1 MKSMMVFVLVPLLAG
16 LAGATARAESHELKS
31 PDGRLLVRIET
42 DGQVRYSVQLDGR
55 PLTGPNTLSMT
66 LGDGRVLGKD
76 VRRVKAQRKKVKDTI
91 VPPVKIKNAVIDD
104 VYNELTLT
112 FAGSYSVVF
121 RAYDDGVAYRFGIA
135 AGGPVTVVTEDIQYR
150 FDRDHHV
157 YFPAEV
163 SFHSHQERQYEHVP
177 LRSIGPDKF
186 CSIPMLIEAGE
197 GVKIAVTESDLS
209 DYPGFYLAGRSDTA
223 LKAVFPAVATME
235 ERTSDRNVKVVERA
249 AHIAET
255 SGPRSFP
262 WRVMVVARTDADLVR
277 SEMIYRLGRPC
288 RIEDTSWI
296 RPGKVAWDWYNA
308 NNLFGVDLR
317 AGINTETYKFYIDFA
332 SKYGLEYVILDEGW
346 YPLDDVMKVVPA
358 IDMEALLEHARRKNV
373 GLILWV
379 TWKALDDQFLPA
391 LDKFAAWGIKG
402 IKVDF
407 MQRDDQ
413 WMVNFYERVL
423 VEAARRKLL
432 VDFHGSAKPSGF
444 QRTYPNFITS
454 EGVQGNEHNKW
465 SDTITPRHTLTIP
478 FIRML
483 AGPMDFTPGAMRNAQ
498 KKNFRPIFDR
508 PMSLGTRCRQLAMY
522 VVYESPLQML
532 CDSPSLY
539 LREAECMEFLG
550 PVPTVWDRTLVLD
563 AKIGERLVMARRS
576 GGEWY
581 LGGMTG
587 DEADRMTV
595 DLAFLDGGEYT
606 LTLFEDGVNA
616 DRWAEDYRKTVR
628 TVTTADRIEIVLAPG
643 GGFAGR
649 LVPKR

>member
-1 MKSMMVFVLVPLLAG
+1 MKNVMICLLIPMIMGLV
-16 LAGATARAESHELKS
+16 GAAARAAGHELKS
-31 PDGRLLVRIET
+31 PDGRLGVLVET
-42 DGQVRYSVQLDGR
+42 DGRLRYSVRLDGR
-55 PLTGPNTLSMT
+55 LLTGPNPLSMT

-76 VRRVKAQRKKVKDTI
+76 VRGVKAQSKKVKDTI

-121 RAYDDGVAYRFGIA
+121 RAYDDGVAYRFGISA
-135 AGGPVTVVTEDIQYR
+135 AGPVKVMTEDIQYR
-150 FDRDHHV
+150 FAKDHHV
-157 YFPAEV
+157 HFPAEV

-177 LRSIGPDKF
+177 LRSLGPDKF
-186 CSIPMLIEAGE
+186 CSIPMLVEADE

-209 DYPGFYLAGRSDTA
+209 DYPGFYLAGQSEPA
-223 LKAVFPAVATME
+223 LKAVFPAVAAKE

-249 AHIAET
+249 GHIAET
-255 SGPRSFP
+255 SGPRLFP
-262 WRVMVVARTDADLVR
+262 WRVMVVARTDARLIT
-277 SEMIYRLGRPC
+277 SEMVYKLGRPC
-288 RIEDTSWI
+288 RLEDTSWI

-308 NNLFGVDLR
+308 NNLFGVDFR

-332 SKYGLEYVILDEGW
+332 SKYGIEYVILDEGW

-358 IDMEALLEHARRKNV
+358 IDMEALLEYAREKNV

-391 LDKFAAWGIKG
+391 LDKFAAWGVKG

-413 WMVNFYERVL
+413 WMVNYYERVL
-423 VEAARRKLL
+423 VEAAKRKLL
-432 VDFHGSAKPSGF
+432 VDFHGSYKPSGF
-444 QRTYPNFITS
+444 QRTYPNFVAS

-465 SDTITPRHTLTIP
+465 SDAVTPRHTLTIP

-522 VVYESPLQML
+522 VLYESPLQML

-539 LREAECMEFLG
+539 LREGECMEFLG
-550 PVPTVWDRTLVLD
+550 PVPTVWDRTLVLE
-563 AKIGERLVMARRS
+563 AKIGERLIMARRS
-576 GGEWY
+576 GEEWY
-581 LGGMTG
+581 IGGMAG
-587 DEADRMTV
+587 DEADRVTV
-595 DLAFLDGGEYT
+595 DFSFLGEGEFT
-606 LTLFEDGVNA
+606 LTLFEDGINA

-628 TVTTADRIEIVLAPG
+628 SVSGADRLEIGLAPG